1 MPYIINK
8 TNGAQIAL
16 VDNAELDNSTDITFV
31 GRNYSGYGEV
41 FNENFLR
48 LLENFA
54 NTTQPAKPIT
64 GETWFNSSDNIK
76 KLNVYD
82 GIKFKSIANL
92 QISSNPPTF
101 STTGDLWWDS
111 VNLKLK
117 LWNGNSYSEIG
128 PRVSERADFKTIEEI
143 VDPLDPTITQPVIEA
158 VFGGNEKIVLSDV
171 AFVPDSSSL
180 LYSNFPIIKKGITL
194 YGADF
199 ATGSSKSTGYYFWG
213 TAAEALVANTATT
226 SIISSTSTNQN
237 FYLPFVNTTTGNVS
251 YYAHTGIS
259 YNPSTGILNTIASQ
273 SLFADVAERYATDVS
288 YDIGTVVVIG
298 GDKEITVT
306 HTHADTAVIGI
317 ISAHPAY
324 RMNTAAGPDETH
336 PYVALRGRVPCKV
349 IGAVKK
355 GALLVTSSYPGYAE
369 VMKPN
374 DNPNAVLGKSL
385 QNFDGPKGIIEIL
398 V

>member
-16 VDNAELDNSTDITFV
+16 VDNAEVDNSTDISFV
-31 GRNYSGYGEV
+31 GKNYSGYGEI

-54 NTTQPAKPIT
+54 NTTQPLKPIT
-64 GETWFNSSDNIK
+64 GETWFNTTESVK

-82 GIKFKSIANL
+82 GTKFKSIANL
-92 QISSNPPTF
+92 QISSEPPTF

-111 VNLKLK
+111 ANLKLK
-117 LWNGNSYSEIG
+117 LWNGTTYSEIG
-128 PRVSERADFKTIEEI
+128 PQVSEKADFKTVEEI

-158 VFGGNEKIVLSDV
+158 VFGGNERIVLSDV
-171 AFVPDSSSL
+171 AFVPDANSSL
-180 LYSNFPIIKKGITL
+180 NGIFPTVKKGITL
-194 YGADF
+194 YGADSI
-199 ATGSSKSTGYYFWG
+199 TGSSKANGYYFWG
-213 TAAEALVANTATT
+213 TTAEALVANTATT
-226 SIISSTSTNQN
+226 SVLTFTTANQN
-237 FYLPFVNTTTGNVS
+237 FYLPFANTTTGGVS

-288 YDIGTVVVIG
+288 YDVGTVVVIG

-306 HTHADTAVIGI
+306 HTHADTSVIGV

-324 RMNTAAGPDETH
+324 RMNTAAGTDETH

-349 IGAVKK
+349 VGSVKK

-369 VMKPN
+369 VMKSG
-374 DNPNAVLGKSL
+374 DNPNAVLGKAL
-385 QNFDGPKGIIEIL
+385 QNFDGPKGMIEIL

>member
-16 VDNAELDNSTDITFV
+16 VDNAEIDNSTDISFV

-54 NTTQPAKPIT
+54 NSTQPPKPIT
-64 GETWFNSSDNIK
+64 GEIWFNSGNDSK

-82 GIKFKSIANL
+82 GSKFKSVANL
-92 QISSNPPTF
+92 SVSSSAPTF
-101 STTGDLWWDS
+101 PTTGDLWWDN
-111 VNLKLK
+111 VNSKLK
-117 LWNGNSYSEIG
+117 LWNGTSYSEIG
-128 PRVSERADFKTIEEI
+128 PQVSAKADFKTVEEI
-143 VDPLDPTITQPVIEA
+143 VDPLDPSITQPVIEA
-158 VFGGNEKIVLSDV
+158 TFGGNERILFSDT
-171 AFVPDSSSL
+171 AFVPNETSL
-180 LYSNFPIIKKGITL
+180 LDGNFPTVKKGITL
-194 YGADF
+194 YGAN
-199 ATGSSKSTGYYFWG
+199 AITGSSKSTGYYFWG

-226 SIISSTSTNQN
+226 SAITFTTANQN

-251 YYAHTGIS
+251 YYAHHGIS

-385 QNFDGPKGIIEIL
+385 QNFDGVKGIIEIL